1 MEAKEYYP
9 YHLKVTNGKITS
21 IKLEDKEGKMVE
33 VNTFEKPVTYKDL
46 SKLYVVKHR
55 SEIIYVGVTS
65 QGIRDRLRYGFQA
78 KGKHGYHGYHWKD
91 LGEVDLLVWCFLGE
105 PFERI
110 ESIEAELV
118 YLVRNHTGQWPEY
131 QTEIH
136 FRKVTEEEK
145 KVAESIYQ
153 ETLK

>member
-1 MEAKEYYP
+1 MEAKEYYQ
-9 YHLKVTNGKITS
+9 YHLKITDRKISS
-21 IKLEDKEGKMVE
+21 IKLEDKEGKVVE
-33 VNTFEKPVTYKDL
+33 VNTFEKPVTCKDL
-46 SKLYVVKHR
+46 PKLYVVKHR

-78 KGKHGYHGYHWKD
+78 NGKQGYHGYPWKD
-91 LGEVDLLVWCFLGE
+91 LGEVDLLVWCFLEE

-118 YLVRNHTGQWPEY
+118 YLVRNHTGQWLEY

-136 FRKVTEEEK
+136 FHKVTEEEK
-145 KVAESIYQ
+145 KVAKSIYQ

>member
-1 MEAKEYYP
+1 MEAKEYYQ
-9 YHLKVTNGKITS
+9 YHLKITDGKISS
-21 IKLEDKEGKMVE
+21 IKLEDKEGKVVE
-33 VNTFEKPVTYKDL
+33 VNTFEKPVTRKDL
-46 SKLYVVKHR
+46 SKLYVVKHQ

-65 QGIRDRLRYGFQA
+65 QGIRDRLRYGLQA

-91 LGEVDLLVWCFLGE
+91 LDEIDLLVWCFPEE
-105 PFERI
+105 PKRI

-136 FRKVTEEEK
+136 FHKVTEEEK